1 MNQIFPSVCAVA
13 LLAGGV
19 CANGQPG
26 CRPMK
31 ATCYVVF
38 EEPCAPPPLRI
49 KSGCYDA
56 FREPYRISY
65 PQVCHQTGEWAEITN
80 TQRALAMR
88 QRSII
93 RQRQMLAFEQ
103 GILAAETPLSAV
115 SPVGTLL
122 PGSTEGAGV
131 LEQPCAPIPVAPCLS
146 APIAVPSEP
155 CVTPRVTR
163 VLPPPI
169 AEKTTITQY
178 LVVAKPVPGKV
189 GFVYC
194 PFRNT
199 GYVDVTGMA
208 PGTIAK
214 DPYTGRPFRVP

>member
-19 CANGQPG
+19 CANGEP
-26 CRPMK
+26 CNRAMK

-38 EEPCAPPPLRI
+38 EEPCAPPPL
-49 KSGCYDA
+49 KKTSGCYDA
-56 FREPYRISY
+56 YREPYRISY
-65 PQVCHQTGEWAEITN
+65 PKVCHQTGEFVEITN

-103 GILAAETPLSAV
+103 GILAAETPLTQV
-115 SPVGTLL
+115 SPVGAIL
-122 PGSTEGAGV
+122 PGSNGAGV
-131 LEQPCAPIPVAPCLS
+131 LEEPNAPLPVAPCLS
-146 APIAVPSEP
+146 APIVVPSQP

-163 VLPPPI
+163 VLPAPI
-169 AEKTTITQY
+169 GEKTTVTQY

-189 GFVYC
+189 GFVFC

-208 PGTIAK
+208 PGTIAR